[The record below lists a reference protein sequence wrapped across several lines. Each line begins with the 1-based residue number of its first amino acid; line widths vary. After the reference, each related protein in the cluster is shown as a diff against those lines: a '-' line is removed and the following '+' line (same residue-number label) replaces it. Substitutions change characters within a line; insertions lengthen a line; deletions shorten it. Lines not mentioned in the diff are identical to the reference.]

1 MNRSLRY
8 FFTCTTLFAILATG
22 ANLLQAQERPDN
34 LDSLDQILATSGYNG
49 TMIIVNPESGQWLQ
63 GAYQNPDETLPPLDI
78 DSAAIPAS
86 TFKIFSSLVALQE
99 SVVASAETII
109 PWDGVERSR
118 PEINQDLTL
127 ADAFRYSAV
136 PHYQGMVKTVGESRM
151 QHWLDLAEYGNQN
164 LDGGLTTFWLEGDLR
179 ITPRQQLTLLQSLN
193 NLSLPFDTNVQQTV
207 KNIMVNREESGVII
221 RGKTGLA
228 VIGNGMNTGW
238 WVGWTDNGSQIWY
251 FATLLQASQ
260 NTMAETPEAQA
271 NFITARQAVTD
282 KALRHLEILPPLSQ

>member
-1 MNRSLRY
+1 M
-8 FFTCTTLFAILATG
+8 
-22 ANLLQAQERPDN
+22 
-34 LDSLDQILATSGYNG
+34 
-49 TMIIVNPESGQWLQ
+49 
-63 GAYQNPDETLPPLDI
+63 
-78 DSAAIPAS
+78 
-86 TFKIFSSLVALQE
+86 
-99 SVVASAETII
+99 
-109 PWDGVERSR
+109 
-118 PEINQDLTL
+118 
-127 ADAFRYSAV
+127 
-136 PHYQGMVKTVGESRM
+136 
-151 QHWLDLAEYGNQN
+151 AEYGNQN

-221 RGKTGLA
+221 SGKTGLA
-228 VIGNGMNTGW
+228 VTGNGMNTGW

-271 NFITARQAVTD
+271 NFITGRQAVTD

>member
-118 PEINQDLTL
+118 SEINQDLTL

-151 QHWLDLAEYGNQN
+151 QHWLDLAEY
-164 LDGGLTTFWLEGDLR
+164 
-179 ITPRQQLTLLQSLN
+179 
-193 NLSLPFDTNVQQTV
+193 LSL
-207 KNIMVNREESGVII
+207 IHI
-221 RGKTGLA
+221 
-228 VIGNGMNTGW
+228 
-238 WVGWTDNGSQIWY
+238 
-251 FATLLQASQ
+251 
-260 NTMAETPEAQA
+260 
-271 NFITARQAVTD
+271 
-282 KALRHLEILPPLSQ
+282 